1 MELLFSKILTQLA
14 YPLSLS
20 CILILLA
27 SVLLWRGRRRPAGL
41 CLLFSLLVL
50 WLPSL
55 PAVSDHLRA
64 SLERRYPPVP
74 IEDVPKAD
82 VIVVLG
88 GAVEAVIPPRLGIDL
103 GAAADR
109 VLYAAQL
116 YGAGKV
122 ELIIACGG
130 HLPWM
135 RESSAEAP
143 AMAELL
149 RAWGVPDEAILLEME
164 SRNTYENALHSK
176 RLLQT
181 NGLKQVLLV
190 TSALHM
196 PRALALF
203 RASGIDAVPAP
214 TDFEVVD
221 RGDRTLMSWLP
232 DAAALEGST
241 RAIKEYLGLGV
252 YWIQGLL

>member
-1 MELLFSKILTQLA
+1 VELLFSKILTQLA

-50 WLPSL
+50 WVPSM
-55 PAVSDHLRA
+55 PAISDHLRA

-116 YGAGKV
+116 YGAGKAQ
-122 ELIIACGG
+122 LIIACGG
-130 HLPWM
+130 RLPWM
-135 RESSAEAP
+135 KKSSAEAP
-143 AMAELL
+143 AMGELL
-149 RAWGVPDEAILLEME
+149 RTWGVPEEAILLETG
-164 SRNTYENALHSK
+164 SRNTYENALYTK
-176 RLLQT
+176 RLLEAHS
-181 NGLKQVLLV
+181 LKHVLLV

-232 DAAALEGST
+232 DATALEGST

>member
-1 MELLFSKILTQLA
+1 VELLFSKILTQLA

-27 SVLLWRGRRRPAGL
+27 SVLLWSGQRRASGL
-41 CLLFSLLVL
+41 CLLFSFAVL
-50 WLPSL
+50 WLPSM
-55 PAVSDHLRA
+55 PVVSDHLRA
-64 SLERRYPPVP
+64 SLEWRYPPVP

-82 VIVVLG
+82 AIVVLG
-88 GAVEAVIPPRLGIDL
+88 GAVEAAIPPRLGIDL

-116 YGAGKV
+116 YGAGKAP
-122 ELIIACGG
+122 LIIACGG
-130 HLPWM
+130 RLPW
-135 RESSAEAP
+135 RKKSSAEAP

-149 RAWGVPDEAILLEME
+149 REWGVPDEAILLETE
-164 SRNTYENALHSK
+164 SRNTYENALYSK
-176 RLLQT
+176 RPLEAH
-181 NGLKQVLLV
+181 GLKHVLLV
-190 TSALHM
+190 ASALHM

-221 RGDRTLMSWLP
+221 RGDRTLMPWLP